1 MAGPPT
7 LLKSGWKFSCEYS
20 IVSGARVSRAMISR
34 AIVSRAIVSGKRMD
48 WATTTTDGL
57 GYYYYGWNWALS
69 CTMKPTAAS
78 MPTRPCVSS
87 HSRYRLTSSSVLPL
101 RKPYGS
107 NSSALPPM
115 ML

>member
-1 MAGPPT
+1 
-7 LLKSGWKFSCEYS
+7 
-20 IVSGARVSRAMISR
+20 MISR

-48 WATTTTDGL
+48 WATTT
-57 GYYYYGWNWALS
+57 YGWNWALS